1 MSFSTDYPKLLSH
14 DLYIIFQLV
23 SVAENNF
30 DFIGFRVIYCQWI
43 IDVLYYSSSLLMI
56 IGIIEKQTLK
66 MKVSPWQ
73 KVNELWYF
81 VGWRGDNHPQTGS
94 WLKSK
99 VCLGAEEKDGHHTIP
114 GAEARLLGGNK
125 VHSAV
130 WDVSSTHVKGLYCML
145 LSFYKAV
152 FSGIRESRSCSFF
165 RPLETHALDR
175 YLCCDRNIKLDGDHW

>member
-1 MSFSTDYPKLLSH
+1 MNNWCSVLFKFSFNDYRNNWKTNIENESKSLRKS
-14 DLYIIFQLV
+14 QLM
-23 SVAENNF
+23 NC
-30 DFIGFRVIYCQWI
+30 D
-43 IDVLYYSSSLLMI
+43 
-56 IGIIEKQTLK
+56 
-66 MKVSPWQ
+66 
-73 KVNELWYF
+73 F

-114 GAEARLLGGNK
+114 GAEAWLLGGNK